1 MEKPIRVLHVLGTT
15 SLGGAE
21 SRIMDLYRHIDRDK
35 IQFDFLIHTTKEGF
49 FDQEIKQL
57 GGKIYNLPSF
67 RVCNYLA
74 YTKACRSFFATH
86 KEFAVVQG
94 HMTSTAS
101 IYLPIA
107 KKAGVPITIAHARS
121 AGVDKGVKGFITKL
135 LRKNLFKRCDY
146 MFSCSD
152 LASRAVFGDR
162 AYESGEVVFVPNA
175 VDTKAFL
182 PNEQI
187 RSQIRQEYGLHE
199 SFVIGHVGRFH
210 YAKNHEFIL
219 DVFAEVLRENGN
231 AKLFLLG
238 DGPRRQEM
246 EAKAKE
252 LGIIESVIFAGNK
265 SPVSPY
271 YQAMDAFLFP
281 SRFEGMPGT
290 VVEAQAAGVPCL
302 IADTIT
308 PQVKVTELVTFLSL
322 EQRAAVW
329 AKQLQQ
335 ISSERDER
343 GNNLIKIDLS
353 ETNYDVNHQ
362 VKQYEAFYLTGN
374 VEAMKNEEIS

>member
-1 MEKPIRVLHVLGTT
+1 
-15 SLGGAE
+15 
-21 SRIMDLYRHIDRDK
+21 
-35 IQFDFLIHTTKEGF
+35 
-49 FDQEIKQL
+49 
-57 GGKIYNLPSF
+57 
-67 RVCNYLA
+67 
-74 YTKACRSFFATH
+74 
-86 KEFAVVQG
+86 
-94 HMTSTAS
+94 
-101 IYLPIA
+101 
-107 KKAGVPITIAHARS
+107 
-121 AGVDKGVKGFITKL
+121 
-135 LRKNLFKRCDY
+135 
-146 MFSCSD
+146 
-152 LASRAVFGDR
+152 
-162 AYESGEVVFVPNA
+162 
-175 VDTKAFL
+175 
-182 PNEQI
+182 
-187 RSQIRQEYGLHE
+187 
-199 SFVIGHVGRFH
+199 
-210 YAKNHEFIL
+210 
-219 DVFAEVLRENGN
+219 
-231 AKLFLLG
+231 
-238 DGPRRQEM
+238 M

-252 LGIIESVIFAGNK
+252 LRIIESVIFAGNK

-271 YQAMDAFLFP
+271 YQAMDVFLFP

-335 ISSERDER
+335 IASERDER